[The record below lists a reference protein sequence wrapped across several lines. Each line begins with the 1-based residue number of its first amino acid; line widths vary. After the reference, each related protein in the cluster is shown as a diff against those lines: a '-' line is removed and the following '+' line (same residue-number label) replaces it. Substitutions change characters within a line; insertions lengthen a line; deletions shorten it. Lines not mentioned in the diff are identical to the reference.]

1 MTTTP
6 NPAATTIGRS
16 IRALAGFLLLSFAAG
31 AIGGRATYP
40 AIPGWYRSLEKPSWT
55 PPDWLFGPARAAL
68 PLPEG
73 GGPPVRR
80 GGPARLGGRPGGWR
94 TQKRPLT
101 LFVVQVVLNALWSL
115 LFFGLRNPALG
126 MAEIV
131 VLWLAILA
139 TLIAF
144 WKVSRVAGG
153 LMVPYLGWVTFAAAL
168 NFAIWRL
175 NG

>member
-6 NPAATTIGRS
+6 NTTANTTGRS
-16 IRALAGFLLLSFAAG
+16 ILALAGFLLLSFAAG

-40 AIPGWYRSLEKPSWT
+40 AIPGWYQSLEKPSWT
-55 PPDWLFGPARAAL
+55 PPDWLFGPAWTTLYILMGVAAWL
-68 PLPEG
+68 
-73 GGPPVRR
+73 VWRH
-80 GGPARLGGRPGGWR
+80 GGWR
-94 TQKRPLT
+94 SQKRPLT

-115 LFFGLRNPALG
+115 LFFGMRNPGLG

-131 VLWLAILA
+131 LLWLAILA

-144 WKVSRVAGG
+144 WRVSRVAGG

-168 NFAIWRL
+168 NFAVWRL
-175 NG
+175 N

>member
-6 NPAATTIGRS
+6 DTNSNTTGRS
-16 IRALAGFLLLSFAAG
+16 ILALAGFLLLSFAAG
-31 AIGGRATYP
+31 ALGGRATYP
-40 AIPGWYRSLEKPSWT
+40 AIPGWYQSLEKPSWT
-55 PPDWLFGPARAAL
+55 PPDWLFGPAWTTLYILMGVAAWL
-68 PLPEG
+68 
-73 GGPPVRR
+73 VWRH
-80 GGPARLGGRPGGWR
+80 GGWR
-94 TQKRPLT
+94 SQKRPLT
-101 LFVVQVVLNALWSL
+101 LFVVQVVLNALWSIF
-115 LFFGLRNPALG
+115 FFGMRNPGLG
-126 MAEIV
+126 MVEIV

-144 WKVSRVAGG
+144 WRVSRVAGG

>member
-16 IRALAGFLLLSFAAG
+16 ILALAGFLLLSFAAG

-55 PPDWLFGPARAAL
+55 PPDWLFGPAWTTLYILMGVAAWL
-68 PLPEG
+68 
-73 GGPPVRR
+73 VWRH
-80 GGPARLGGRPGGWR
+80 GGWR

>member
-1 MTTTP
+1 MTTAP
-6 NPAATTIGRS
+6 NTTGRS
-16 IRALAGFLLLSFAAG
+16 ILALAGFLLLSFAAG
-31 AIGGRATYP
+31 ALGGRATYP
-40 AIPGWYRSLEKPSWT
+40 AIPGWYQGLEKPSWT
-55 PPDWLFGPARAAL
+55 PPDWLFGPAWTTLYILMGVAAWL
-68 PLPEG
+68 
-73 GGPPVRR
+73 VWRH
-80 GGPARLGGRPGGWR
+80 GGWR
-94 TQKRPLT
+94 SQKRPLT
-101 LFVVQVVLNALWSL
+101 LFVVQVVLNALWSIV
-115 LFFGLRNPALG
+115 FFGMRNPGLG

-144 WKVSRVAGG
+144 WRVSRVAGG

>member
-6 NPAATTIGRS
+6 KTNTTGRS
-16 IRALAGFLLLSFAAG
+16 ILALAGFLLLSFAAG
-31 AIGGRATYP
+31 ALGGRATYP
-40 AIPGWYRSLEKPSWT
+40 AIPGWYQSLEKPSWT
-55 PPDWLFGPARAAL
+55 PPEWLFGPAWTTLYILMGVAAWL
-68 PLPEG
+68 
-73 GGPPVRR
+73 VWRH
-80 GGPARLGGRPGGWR
+80 GGWR
-94 TQKRPLT
+94 SQKRPLT
-101 LFVVQVVLNALWSL
+101 LFVVQVVLNALWSIV
-115 LFFGLRNPALG
+115 FFGMRNPGLG

-144 WKVSRVAGG
+144 WRVSRVAGG

>member
-6 NPAATTIGRS
+6 STTANNTRHS
-16 IRALAGFLLLSFAAG
+16 ILALAGFLLLSFAAG
-31 AIGGRATYP
+31 ALGGRATYP
-40 AIPGWYRSLEKPSWT
+40 AIPNWYQSLEKPSWT
-55 PPDWLFGPARAAL
+55 PPDWLFGPAWTTLYILMGVAAWL
-68 PLPEG
+68 
-73 GGPPVRR
+73 VWRH
-80 GGPARLGGRPGGWR
+80 GGWR
-94 TQKRPLT
+94 SQKRPLT
-101 LFVVQVVLNALWSL
+101 LFVVQVVLNALWSI
-115 LFFGLRNPALG
+115 LFFGMRNPGLG
-126 MAEIV
+126 MVEIV

-144 WKVSRVAGG
+144 WRVSRVAGG